1 MYNDGNVFSHGW
13 WGKGHVQPIH
23 FFLGVMITTMIDWK
37 CFLPIL
43 VIFSSAFRVIASSP
57 LLSDLIQGVC
67 NDITVF
73 SEIYFWSL
81 QCIVAIIATVNILM
95 LIITAIII
103 IMSIVFTLFSGPDES
118 AAVPVI
124 DPANPSQDFSP
135 PASPTWGKKGS
146 QNWKIYL
153 FQSAF
158 NIGSAL

>member
-1 MYNDGNVFSHGW
+1 MMNGFSHGIPIGRW
-13 WGKGHVQPIH
+13 WWLKV
-23 FFLGVMITTMIDWK
+23 
-37 CFLPIL
+37 FLPIL

-67 NDITVF
+67 NDISIHWILF
-73 SEIYFWSL
+73 SEIYFWSH
-81 QCIVAIIATVNILM
+81 QSMHSGDHCKGQDPHAHHHGHYHYHVHD
-95 LIITAIII
+95 
-103 IMSIVFTLFSGPDES
+103 VFCLTLFSGPDES

-153 FQSAF
+153 FQRAF
-158 NIGSAL
+158 NIGRAL